1 MYNQEMTTIKN
12 QLLNEYAGYLDKTK
26 LIQNFPI
33 FSSFKDNED
42 FYFSMT
48 SYLNEF
54 YDPHLKIIDKKEPY
68 PNIRVQLYEDKLYV
82 IESKN
87 SDLKKGTIIER
98 IGDLSIKEILFSNS
112 DLLKSD
118 NPERMEWTD
127 VLKKY
132 KYIKHNS
139 KVINIL
145 SEERIN
151 FFESYYTIEESRNYL
166 YIRLTD
172 FMDTYT
178 ITNLINSHKQVILD
192 SKNIIIDLRGNRGG
206 SDFAQFALL
215 PLLTNNNISTQ
226 YDYPYYHRF
235 TKSYCDNRLF
245 ELNKM
250 LEQQPSLKDNDEFNQ
265 FLNLFTKYYDKGLVN
280 INIHND
286 NEYIHGLRGDLPSLK
301 ILCDFECAS
310 SGEGFV
316 LRLKDFKNAEIIGR
330 PTKGMNDYS
339 NVMIVDINN
348 DYQLMVPH
356 SKDGAVDVNKGMSN
370 KGVEVDYYIPWTPE
384 ELHKDIILETAI
396 ERFKSS

>member
-54 YDPHLKIIDKKEPY
+54 YDPHLKIIDKKGPY

-87 SDLKKGTIIER
+87 SDLKKGAIIER

-139 KVINIL
+139 KEINIL

-151 FFESYYTIEESRNYL
+151 F
-166 YIRLTD
+166 
-172 FMDTYT
+172 
-178 ITNLINSHKQVILD
+178 
-192 SKNIIIDLRGNRGG
+192 
-206 SDFAQFALL
+206 
-215 PLLTNNNISTQ
+215 
-226 YDYPYYHRF
+226 
-235 TKSYCDNRLF
+235 
-245 ELNKM
+245 
-250 LEQQPSLKDNDEFNQ
+250 
-265 FLNLFTKYYDKGLVN
+265 LNLT
-280 INIHND
+280 
-286 NEYIHGLRGDLPSLK
+286 
-301 ILCDFECAS
+301 IL
-310 SGEGFV
+310 
-316 LRLKDFKNAEIIGR
+316 
-330 PTKGMNDYS
+330 
-339 NVMIVDINN
+339 
-348 DYQLMVPH
+348 
-356 SKDGAVDVNKGMSN
+356 
-370 KGVEVDYYIPWTPE
+370 
-384 ELHKDIILETAI
+384 
-396 ERFKSS
+396 